1 MTQTQTDKENEQE
14 SWKPESPLDILISL
28 LYAEG
33 SDDKQAESIEGITRL
48 DKLMFLL
55 SRSEEFKD
63 IIDKG
68 YNFEADNFGPFAP
81 ELFDDIEAL
90 KQESILNIISK
101 RKPKN
106 RSEIADENSNVDAS
120 EDDEP
125 SNNDYSVNKYQ
136 LTSKG
141 MEIGKLLWNGLTPRQ
156 KEKLVSIKKTWE
168 NKDLID
174 LLHYVYKR
182 YPETTEKS
190 KIKDK
195 VLSSGH
201 L

>member
-1 MTQTQTDKENEQE
+1 MSSPTTVEQE
-14 SWKPESPLDILISL
+14 QNEVWEPQSALDILIAL

-33 SDDKQAESIEGITRL
+33 NEGEKGESIEGITRL

-55 SRSEEFKD
+55 SRSEEFKE
-63 IIDKG
+63 IVNKG

-90 KQESILNIISK
+90 KQENILNIIST
-101 RKPKN
+101 RQPNN
-106 RSEIADENSNVDAS
+106 RTEVADEQIVIDPK

-125 SNNDYSVNKYQ
+125 SDNDYPVNKYQ
-136 LTSKG
+136 LTNNG
-141 MEIGKLLWNGLTPRQ
+141 LQIGKYIWNGLNKKQ
-156 KEKLVSIKKTWE
+156 KEKILIIKKTWE
-168 NKDLID
+168 KKNLID

-190 KIKDK
+190 KIKEK
-195 VLSSGH
+195 VLSNRRE
-201 L
+201 

>member
-1 MTQTQTDKENEQE
+1 MSSPTAIEQE
-14 SWKPESPLDILISL
+14 KNEVWEPQSALDILIAL

-33 SDDKQAESIEGITRL
+33 NEGKKGESIEGITRL

-55 SRSEEFKD
+55 SRSEEFKE
-63 IIDKG
+63 IVNKG

-90 KQESILNIISK
+90 KQENILNIIST
-101 RKPKN
+101 RHPNN
-106 RSEIADENSNVDAS
+106 RTEVADEQIVIDPK

-125 SNNDYSVNKYQ
+125 SDNDYPVNKYQ
-136 LTSKG
+136 LTNNG
-141 MEIGKLLWNGLTPRQ
+141 LQIGKYIWNGLNEKQ
-156 KEKLVSIKKTWE
+156 KEKILIIKKTWE
-168 NKDLID
+168 NKNLID

-190 KIKDK
+190 KIKEK
-195 VLSSGH
+195 VLSIRRE
-201 L
+201 